1 MKFVFNNFYSTYAP
15 AFINNLDIFLLDTD
29 RGV

>member
-1 MKFVFNNFYSTYAP
+1 MKFEVNNFYSTYAP

-29 RGV
+29 R